1 MNDQYDGTQP
11 DDGRQQLGFGSSGQP
26 ALARRGLSGLR
37 FWPILLFGAFF
48 LYYKF
53 SHTETNPMT
62 QRSQMIDISRDQE
75 MALGLQSY
83 QQILSESQVVQ
94 SGQAAD
100 AVKII
105 GERIRAVSGEYA
117 KGFEWEYNLIQD
129 DQANA
134 FALPGGKVAVY
145 TGLLPLAENADGLAV
160 VMGHEIA
167 HALLRHSAERMAH
180 QKLAQFGQMAVGMS
194 IGNMDPGMQ
203 QMVMGAM
210 GVGTQYGILLP
221 FSRDHESEADHIGL
235 LLMARACFDPRE
247 APRLWERMGAASNG
261 KGQPSEFMSTHPSHA
276 TRIRQFDTW
285 MPEALQERAKYCADK
300 PLQ

>member
-1 MNDQYDGTQP
+1 MF
-11 DDGRQQLGFGSSGQP
+11 GRQRSNGGTTGS
-26 ALARRGLSGLR
+26 RGLGGLR
-37 FWPILLFGAFF
+37 LWPILLFGAFF

-83 QQILSESQVVQ
+83 QEILSQSQVVQ
-94 SGQAAD
+94 SGEAAD

-105 GERIRAVSGEYA
+105 GERIRVVSGDYA
-117 KGFEWEYNLIQD
+117 KGFQWEYNLIAD

-145 TGLLPLAENADGLAV
+145 TGLLPVAANGDGLAV

-180 QKLAQFGQMAVGMS
+180 QKLAQFGQLAVGMS
-194 IGNMDPGMQ
+194 VGDMDNGTRA
-203 QMVMGAM
+203 MVMGAM
-210 GVGTQYGILLP
+210 GLGAKYGVMLP
-221 FSRDHESEADHIGL
+221 FSRDHESEADRIGL
-235 LLMARACFDPRE
+235 TLMARACFDPRE
-247 APRLWERMGAASNG
+247 APKLWQRMGAANASR
-261 KGQPSEFMSTHPSHA
+261 GQPSEFTSTHPSNE
-276 TRIRQFDTW
+276 TRIRQFEAW
-285 MPEALQERAKYCADK
+285 MPEALAERAKFCADK
-300 PLQ
+300 PL

>member
-1 MNDQYDGTQP
+1 MF
-11 DDGRQQLGFGSSGQP
+11 GRQQYDNGQMQVGPDGQP
-26 ALARRGLSGLR
+26 VMGARRRGGFHL
-37 FWPILLFGAFF
+37 WPILLFGAFF

-53 SHTETNPMT
+53 SHTETNPLT

-105 GERIRAVSGEYA
+105 GERIRAVSGDYA
-117 KGFEWEYNLIQD
+117 KDFQWEYNLIAD

-145 TGLLPLAENADGLAV
+145 TGLLPIAENGDGLAV

-180 QKLAQFGQMAVGMS
+180 QKLAQYGQMAVGMS
-194 IGNMDPGMQ
+194 IGNMDTSTQ
-203 QMVMGAM
+203 ALVMGAM
-210 GVGTQYGILLP
+210 GVGAQYGILLP

-247 APRLWERMGAASNG
+247 APRLWERMGAATAG

-276 TRIRQFDTW
+276 TRIAQFEQW
-285 MPEALQERAKYCADK
+285 MPEALAERAKYCADK
-300 PLQ
+300 PL